1 MGCTKPKVY
10 KLSDTIE
17 YKNVLISVADTEL
30 TEIIV
35 ADIST
40 LYIDIK
46 VDNQSKE
53 TLSFDS
59 SLWQLEIDG
68 KRYENT
74 ILFEKTFQ
82 VTVGESK
89 IVTLSYKIPDT
100 KKAKYLL
107 FSFGE
112 DKKFIMQ
119 VADDEKFKK

>member
-17 YKNVLISVADTEL
+17 YKNALISVADTEL

-35 ADIST
+35 ADVST

-107 FSFGE
+107 FSFEE